1 MTEQER
7 MEQIFRQRQPAVTI
21 QRPDQSPVPALYSD
35 PNAAPLPRSCQPL
48 ERVII
53 SDIHLSWNCVAR
65 LALQFVLM
73 SSLVAAFV
81 AGIVWLI
88 AGLSAAIAA
97 ALQKMPPPAF
107 Q

>member
-1 MTEQER
+1 
-7 MEQIFRQRQPAVTI
+7 
-21 QRPDQSPVPALYSD
+21 
-35 PNAAPLPRSCQPL
+35 
-48 ERVII
+48 
-53 SDIHLSWNCVAR
+53 
-65 LALQFVLM
+65 M

>member
-1 MTEQER
+1 MNEQER
-7 MEQIFRQRQPAVTI
+7 MEQIFRHRQPAVTI

-53 SDIHLSWNCVAR
+53 SDIHLSWESVAR
-65 LALQFVLM
+65 LSLQVVLM

-81 AGIVWLI
+81 GGMVWIIAGILH
-88 AGLSAAIAA
+88 GLAVAM
-97 ALQKMPPPAF
+97 QTMPPPPVR
-107 Q
+107 